1 MKATIIQN
9 ISNQYKVIDEEDKVH
24 ICTARGKLKNNNKVL
39 NKREE
44 SALKLATNYG
54 KINTLTPVAGDKVE
68 IENEAITKIYDRTN
82 FIKRPKIANVTQV
95 VFVVSLKEPEP
106 DILMLDKQLAFA
118 ENIGLKS
125 IIVLNKCDLADS
137 SNLKHI
143 YEKVGYPVLEMQ
155 AKNNVGVDKL
165 KDYLKENITVFS
177 GNSGVGKSTII
188 NSLFGKNI
196 TEEGLVSEKNKRGK
210 NTTTAVTLYELEKD
224 AYIADTPGFSTFDI
238 NEIDYKN
245 LDKEFID
252 FIPFIQ
258 DCRYVGCSHIHENEK
273 ECGVK
278 RAVLDGKISKSRYEN
293 FVKIYKELEENYKR
307 RYN

>member
-1 MKATIIQN
+1 MKATVIQN
-9 ISNQYKVIDEEDKVH
+9 ISNQYKVIDEEDNIH
-24 ICTARGKLKNNNKVL
+24 ICIARGKLKNNNQVL

-44 SALKLATNYG
+44 NALKLATNYG

-118 ENIGLKS
+118 ENMGLKS

>member
-1 MKATIIQN
+1 MKATVIQN
-9 ISNQYKVIDEEDKVH
+9 ISNQYKVIDEEDNMH
-24 ICTARGKLKNNNKVL
+24 ICIARGKLKNNNQVL

-44 SALKLATNYG
+44 NALKLATNYG

-106 DILMLDKQLAFA
+106 DKLMLDKQLAFA
-118 ENIGLKS
+118 ENMGLKS
-125 IIVLNKCDLADS
+125 IIVLNKSDLADGTY
-137 SNLKHI
+137 LKNI
-143 YEKVGYPVLEMQ
+143 YEKIGYTVLEMQ
-155 AKNNVGVDKL
+155 AKNNIGVQSL
-165 KDYLKENITVFS
+165 KGYLKNNITVFS

>member
-1 MKATIIQN
+1 MKATVIQN
-9 ISNQYKVIDEEDKVH
+9 ISNQYKVIDEEDNMH
-24 ICTARGKLKNNNKVL
+24 ICIARGKLKNINQGL

-44 SALKLATNYG
+44 NALKIATNYG

-106 DILMLDKQLAFA
+106 DILMLDKQLVFA
-118 ENIGLKS
+118 ENMGLKS
-125 IIVLNKCDLADS
+125 IIVLNKCDLAS
-137 SNLKHI
+137 SKEIKSI

-196 TEEGLVSEKNKRGK
+196 TEEGLVSKKNKRGK
-210 NTTTAVTLYELEKD
+210 NTTTAVTLYELEKNT
-224 AYIADTPGFSTFDI
+224 YIADTPGFSTFDI

-258 DCRYVGCSHIHENEK
+258 NCKYVGCSHIHENEK

>member
-1 MKATIIQN
+1 MKATVIQN
-9 ISNQYKVIDEEDKVH
+9 ISNQYKVIDEEDNMH
-24 ICTARGKLKNNNKVL
+24 ICIARGKLKNNNQVL

-44 SALKLATNYG
+44 NALKLATNYG

-68 IENEAITKIYDRTN
+68 IENEAITKIYERIN

-118 ENIGLKS
+118 ENMGLKS

-137 SNLKHI
+137 SNLKNI

-155 AKNNVGVDKL
+155 AKNNIGVDKL

-258 DCRYVGCSHIHENEK
+258 NCKYVGCSHIYENEK
-273 ECGVK
+273 ECNVK

>member
-9 ISNQYKVIDEEDKVH
+9 ISNQYKVVDEEDNVH
-24 ICTARGKLKNNNKVL
+24 ICTARGKLKNNNQVL

-44 SALKLATNYG
+44 NALKLASNYG

-68 IENEAITKIYDRTN
+68 IENEAITKIYERIN

-125 IIVLNKCDLADS
+125 IIVLNKCDLANS
-137 SNLKHI
+137 QEIKSI
-143 YEKVGYPVLEMQ
+143 YEKVGYTVLEMQ
-155 AKNNVGVDKL
+155 AKNNIGVSDLRKYL
-165 KDYLKENITVFS
+165 KDNITVFS

-196 TEEGLVSEKNKRGK
+196 TEEGLVSQKNKRGK
-210 NTTTAVTLYELEKD
+210 NTTTAVTLYELEKNT
-224 AYIADTPGFSTFDI
+224 YIADTPGFSTFDI
-238 NEIDYKN
+238 NEIDYRN

-252 FIPFIQ
+252 FIPFIE
-258 DCRYVGCSHIHENEK
+258 DCRYVGCSHIYEGEK
-273 ECGVK
+273 ECNVK

-293 FVKIYKELEENYKR
+293 FVKIYKELEENFKR

>member
-1 MKATIIQN
+1 MKATVIQN
-9 ISNQYKVIDEEDKVH
+9 VSNQYKVVDEKDNIH
-24 ICTARGKLKNNNKVL
+24 ICTARGKLKINTQVL
-39 NKREE
+39 NKKEE
-44 SALKLATNYG
+44 NVLKIATNYG

-68 IENEAITKIYDRTN
+68 IENEAITKIYERTN

-106 DILMLDKQLAFA
+106 DLLMLDKQLAFA
-118 ENIGLKS
+118 ENKGLKS
-125 IIVLNKCDLADS
+125 IIVLNKCDLAS
-137 SNLKHI
+137 SKEIKII
-143 YEKVGYPVLEMQ
+143 YETVGYTVLEMQ
-155 AKNNVGVDKL
+155 AKNNIGVSSLQKYL
-165 KDYLKENITVFS
+165 KDKITVFS

-210 NTTTAVTLYELEKD
+210 NTTTAVTLYELEKNT
-224 AYIADTPGFSTFDI
+224 YIADTPGFSTFDI

-258 DCRYVGCSHIHENEK
+258 DCRYVGCSHIYENEK

-278 RAVLDGKISKSRYEN
+278 RAVLDGKISKSRYAN
-293 FVKIYKELEENYKR
+293 FAKIYKELEENYKK

>member
-44 SALKLATNYG
+44 SALKLATNNG
-54 KINTLTPVAGDKVE
+54 KINTISPVAGDKVE

-118 ENIGLKS
+118 ENMGLKS

-137 SNLKHI
+137 SNLKNI

>member
-68 IENEAITKIYDRTN
+68 IENEAITKIYERIN

-118 ENIGLKS
+118 ESMELKS
-125 IIVLNKCDLADS
+125 IIVLNKCDLANS
-137 SNLKHI
+137 KEIKNI
-143 YEKVGYPVLEMQ
+143 YEKAGYPVLEMQ
-155 AKNNVGVDKL
+155 AKNNIGVDKL
-165 KDYLKENITVFS
+165 KDYLKNNITVFS

-196 TEEGLVSEKNKRGK
+196 TEEGLVSQKNKRGK
-210 NTTTAVTLYELEKD
+210 NTTTAVTLYELEKNT
-224 AYIADTPGFSTFDI
+224 YIADTPGFSTFDI

>member
-9 ISNQYKVIDEEDKVH
+9 ISNQYKVIDEEDNMH
-24 ICTARGKLKNNNKVL
+24 ICIARGKLKNINQVL

-44 SALKLATNYG
+44 NALKIATNYG

-68 IENEAITKIYDRTN
+68 IENEAITKIYERIN

-118 ENIGLKS
+118 ENMGLKS

-137 SNLKHI
+137 SNLKNI

-155 AKNNVGVDKL
+155 AKNNIGVSYLRKYL
-165 KDYLKENITVFS
+165 KDNITVFS

-188 NSLFGKNI
+188 NSLFEENI
-196 TEEGLVSEKNKRGK
+196 TEEGLVSKKNKRGK
-210 NTTTAVTLYELEKD
+210 NTTTAVTLYELEKNT
-224 AYIADTPGFSTFDI
+224 YIADTPGFSTFDI
-238 NEIDYKN
+238 NEIDYRN
-245 LDKEFID
+245 LDKDFID
-252 FIPFIQ
+252 FIPFIEN
-258 DCRYVGCSHIHENEK
+258 CKYVGCSHIYENEK
-273 ECGVK
+273 ECNVK

>member
-9 ISNQYKVIDEEDKVH
+9 ISNQYKVIDEEDNIH
-24 ICTARGKLKNNNKVL
+24 ICTARGKLKINNQVL

-44 SALKLATNYG
+44 NALKLVSNYG

-68 IENEAITKIYDRTN
+68 IENETITKIYARTN
-82 FIKRPKIANVTQV
+82 YIKRPKIANVTQV
-95 VFVVSLKEPEP
+95 VFVVSLKDPEP

-118 ENIGLKS
+118 ENMKIKS
-125 IIVLNKCDLADS
+125 IIVLNKCDLSDG
-137 SNLKHI
+137 NELKKI
-143 YEKVGYPVLEMQ
+143 YEKVGYTVVEMQ
-155 AKNNVGVDKL
+155 AKNNVGVDELQK
-165 KDYLKENITVFS
+165 YLKSNITVFS

-196 TEEGLVSEKNKRGK
+196 TEEGFISEKNKRGK
-210 NTTTAVTLYELEKD
+210 NTTTAVTLYELEKNT
-224 AYIADTPGFSTFDI
+224 YIADTPGFSTFDI

-245 LDKEFID
+245 LDKKFID
-252 FIPFIQ
+252 FIPFI
-258 DCRYVGCSHIHENEK
+258 DNCRYVGCSHIYEDEK

-278 RAVLDGKISKSRYEN
+278 SAVSEGKISKLRYEN
-293 FVKIYKELEENYKR
+293 FIKIYKELEEKYKR

>member
-1 MKATIIQN
+1 M
-9 ISNQYKVIDEEDKVH
+9 E
-24 ICTARGKLKNNNKVL
+24 
-39 NKREE
+39 
-44 SALKLATNYG
+44 

-95 VFVVSLKEPEP
+95 VFVLSLKEPEP

-118 ENIGLKS
+118 ENMGLKS
-125 IIVLNKCDLADS
+125 IIVLNKCDLAS
-137 SNLKHI
+137 SKEIKSI

-258 DCRYVGCSHIHENEK
+258 DCRYVGCSHIYENEK
-273 ECGVK
+273 ECNVK
-278 RAVLDGKISKSRYEN
+278 RAVLDGKISKLRYEN
-293 FVKIYKELEENYKR
+293 FVKIYKELEENFKK

>member
-1 MKATIIQN
+1 MKATVIQN
-9 ISNQYKVIDEEDKVH
+9 VANRYKVIDEEDNMH
-24 ICTARGKLKNNNKVL
+24 ICIARGKLKNNNQVL

-44 SALKLATNYG
+44 NALKLATNYG

-68 IENEAITKIYDRTN
+68 IENEAITKINERTN
-82 FIKRPKIANVTQV
+82 YIKRPKIANVTQV

-118 ENIGLKS
+118 ENMGIKS
-125 IIVLNKCDLADS
+125 IIVLNKCDLADC
-137 SNLKHI
+137 SNLKNV
-143 YEKVGYPVLEMQ
+143 YEKVGYTVLETQ

-210 NTTTAVTLYELEKD
+210 NTTTAVTLYELEKNT
-224 AYIADTPGFSTFDI
+224 YIADTPGFSTFDI

-258 DCRYVGCSHIHENEK
+258 DCKYVGCSHMYGSEQ

-278 RAVLDGKISKSRYEN
+278 RAVLDRKISKSRYEN
-293 FVKIYKELEENYKR
+293 FVKIYKELEEKYKR

>member
-1 MKATIIQN
+1 MKATVIQN
-9 ISNQYKVIDEEDKVH
+9 ISNQYKVIDEEDNMH
-24 ICTARGKLKNNNKVL
+24 ICIARGKLKNINQGL

-44 SALKLATNYG
+44 NALKIATNYG

-118 ENIGLKS
+118 ENMGLKS

-137 SNLKHI
+137 SNLKNI

>member
-1 MKATIIQN
+1 MKATVIQN
-9 ISNQYKVIDEEDKVH
+9 ISNQYKVIDEEDNMH
-24 ICTARGKLKNNNKVL
+24 ICIARGKLKNINQGL

-44 SALKLATNYG
+44 NALKIVSNYG
-54 KINTLTPVAGDKVE
+54 KINTLTPVAGDKVD
-68 IENEAITKIYDRTN
+68 IENEAITKIYERIN

-118 ENIGLKS
+118 ENMGLKS

-137 SNLKHI
+137 SNLKNI

-155 AKNNVGVDKL
+155 AKNNIGVDKL

-258 DCRYVGCSHIHENEK
+258 NCKYVGCSHIYENEK
-273 ECGVK
+273 ECNVK

>member
-1 MKATIIQN
+1 MKATVIQN
-9 ISNQYKVIDEEDKVH
+9 ISNQYKVIDEEDNMH
-24 ICTARGKLKNNNKVL
+24 ICIARGKLKNINQGL

-44 SALKLATNYG
+44 NALKIATNYG

-118 ENIGLKS
+118 ENMGLKS

-137 SNLKHI
+137 SNLKNI

-238 NEIDYKN
+238 NEIGYKN

-258 DCRYVGCSHIHENEK
+258 DCRYVGCSHIYENEK

>member
-238 NEIDYKN
+238 NEIDYKD

>member
-1 MKATIIQN
+1 MKATVIQN
-9 ISNQYKVIDEEDKVH
+9 VANRYKVIDEEDNMH
-24 ICTARGKLKNNNKVL
+24 ICIARGKLKNNNQVL

-44 SALKLATNYG
+44 NALKLATNYG

-68 IENEAITKIYDRTN
+68 IENEAIIKIYERTN
-82 FIKRPKIANVTQV
+82 YIKRPKIANVTQV

-118 ENIGLKS
+118 ENMGIKS
-125 IIVLNKCDLADS
+125 IIVLNKCDLADC
-137 SNLKHI
+137 SNLKNV
-143 YEKVGYPVLEMQ
+143 YEKVGYTVLETQ

-210 NTTTAVTLYELEKD
+210 NTTTAVTLYELEKNT
-224 AYIADTPGFSTFDI
+224 YIADTPGFSTFDI

-258 DCRYVGCSHIHENEK
+258 DCRYVGCSHIYEGEK
-273 ECGVK
+273 ECNVK

>member
-1 MKATIIQN
+1 MKATVIQN
-9 ISNQYKVIDEEDKVH
+9 ISNQYKVVDEEDNVH
-24 ICTARGKLKNNNKVL
+24 ICIARGKLKNNNQVL

-44 SALKLATNYG
+44 NALKLATNYG

-118 ENIGLKS
+118 ENMGLKS

>member
-1 MKATIIQN
+1 MKATVIQDVAN
-9 ISNQYKVIDEEDKVH
+9 RYKVIDEEDNMH
-24 ICTARGKLKNNNKVL
+24 ICIARGKLKNNNQVL

-44 SALKLATNYG
+44 NALKLATNYG
-54 KINTLTPVAGDKVE
+54 KINTLTPFAGDKVE
-68 IENEAITKIYDRTN
+68 IENEAITKIYERTN
-82 FIKRPKIANVTQV
+82 YIKRPKIANVTQV

-118 ENIGLKS
+118 ENMGIKS
-125 IIVLNKCDLADS
+125 IIVLNKCDLAS
-137 SNLKHI
+137 SKEIKSI
-143 YEKVGYPVLEMQ
+143 YEKVGYTVLEMQ

-210 NTTTAVTLYELEKD
+210 NTTTAVTLYELEKNT
-224 AYIADTPGFSTFDI
+224 YIADTPGFSTFDI
-238 NEIDYKN
+238 NEIDYRN
-245 LDKEFID
+245 LDKEFIE

-258 DCRYVGCSHIHENEK
+258 DCKYVGCSHIYENER

>member
-24 ICTARGKLKNNNKVL
+24 ICIARGKLKNINKVL

-44 SALKLATNYG
+44 SALKLATNNG
-54 KINTLTPVAGDKVE
+54 KINTISPVAGDKVE
-68 IENEAITKIYDRTN
+68 IENEAITKIYERTN
-82 FIKRPKIANVTQV
+82 YIKRPKIANVTQV

-118 ENIGLKS
+118 ENMGLKS
-125 IIVLNKCDLADS
+125 IIVLNKSDLADGTY
-137 SNLKHI
+137 LKNT
-143 YEKVGYPVLEMQ
+143 YEKIGYTVLEMQ
-155 AKNNVGVDKL
+155 AKNNIGVQSL
-165 KDYLKENITVFS
+165 KGYLKNNITVFS

-188 NSLFGKNI
+188 NNLFGRNI
-196 TEEGLVSEKNKRGK
+196 TEEGFISEKNKRGK
-210 NTTTAVTLYELEKD
+210 NTTTAVTLYELEKNT
-224 AYIADTPGFSTFDI
+224 YIADTPGFSTFDI
-238 NEIDYKN
+238 NEIDYRN

-252 FIPFIQ
+252 FIPFIEE
-258 DCRYVGCSHIHENEK
+258 CRYVGCSHIYEGEK
-273 ECGVK
+273 ECNVK

-293 FVKIYKELEENYKR
+293 FVKIYKELEENFKR